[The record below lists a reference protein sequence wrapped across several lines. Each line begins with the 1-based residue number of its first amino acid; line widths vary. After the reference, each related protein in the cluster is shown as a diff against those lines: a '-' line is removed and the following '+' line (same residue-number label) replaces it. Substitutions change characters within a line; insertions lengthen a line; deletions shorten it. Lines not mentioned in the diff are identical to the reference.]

1 MRSGQKPLAAFLFVT
16 VLTVAI
22 GSICLSA
29 SAADKPVTLNMWS
42 WRTEDA
48 NAWNEVIAEFEKSN
62 PNIQVK
68 FHPYK
73 NTEYDTILGTA
84 LQSGTG
90 PDIYQLRPYND
101 TLINA
106 GYAMALDGLVP
117 ELASFPKTALNGAR
131 SSRDGK
137 VYGVSYALNT
147 TQIYYNKTIFAKYGM
162 KEPRTWDEF
171 ISVCKTLASKG
182 VTPLA
187 QGTKDGWTLSIAHSV
202 FGPNI
207 YGGNDFTNQ
216 FLNGKTQLTNPKYV
230 ASIERML
237 ELAPYFMKN
246 YTGVPYTDTQTMF
259 AMEQAAMFVGGSWEY
274 GYFISLNPNIKIGV
288 FPAPTDDGSPGLVST
303 WASGI
308 YAGNPKT
315 KHFPEVITFLRFVS
329 STKFGQM
336 MTEKLRII
344 SPIRGVKIS
353 DPVVKEEY
361 RLAQEQSTPNFT
373 NVYLNHGS
381 PSGKKVLE
389 DNLQGMYLG
398 KVSPQK
404 VAQNV
409 DKAIEGWFVPYQGKR

>member
-1 MRSGQKPLAAFLFVT
+1 MRSGQKLLAAFLFVT

-22 GSICLSA
+22 GSMCLSA

-48 NAWNEVIAEFEKSN
+48 NAWNEVITEFEKSN
-62 PNIQVK
+62 PDIQVK

-73 NTEYDTILGTA
+73 DTEYDTIISTA
-84 LQSGTG
+84 LQSGAG
-90 PDIYQLRPYND
+90 PDIYQVRPYNHS
-101 TLINA
+101 LIDA

-117 ELASFPKTALNGAR
+117 ELSNFPKAALNAAR
-131 SSRDGK
+131 SSKDDRA
-137 VYGVSYALNT
+137 YGVPYAFAT
-147 TQIYYNKTIFAKYGM
+147 AQIYYNKTIFAKYGL

-171 ISVCKTLASKG
+171 VDICRTVASKG

-187 QGTKDGWTLSIAHSV
+187 QGTKDGWTLSLALSI
-202 FGPNI
+202 FGPNV
-207 YGGNDFTNQ
+207 YGGNDFVTK
-216 FLNGKTQLTNPKYV
+216 FLSGNTRLTNPKFV
-230 ASIERML
+230 ASIERMR

-246 YTGVPYTDTQTMF
+246 HTGVPYTDTQIMF
-259 AMEQAAMFVGGSWEY
+259 AMEQAAMFAGGSYEY
-274 GYFISLNPNIKIGV
+274 GYFTKLNPNIKLGV
-288 FPAPTDDGSPGLVST
+288 FPAPTEDGSPGLISS
-303 WASGI
+303 WASAS

-315 KHFPEVITFLRFVS
+315 KYPQQVITFLRFLGSV
-329 STKFGQM
+329 KFGQM

-344 SPIRGVKIS
+344 SPIKGVKVS
-353 DPVVKEEY
+353 DPVVKEMY
-361 RLAQEQSTPNFT
+361 RLAQEQSTPHFA
-373 NVYLNHGS
+373 VLYLSNGS

-398 KVSPQK
+398 KVSPQE